1 MASFVPSESRFCTL
15 TRLYPT
21 ARPRIGH
28 IKKYVYTPQV
38 TIACKSSS
46 TIARFKNTEFRTS
59 DNQSTLIKNKN
70 V

>member
-15 TRLYPT
+15 TRLYPA

-28 IKKYVYTPQV
+28 IREYTPQV
-38 TIACKSSS
+38 TIACKPSSP
-46 TIARFKNTEFRTS
+46 IARFKNTEFRTS